1 MSLPGMT
8 VVPTYAAI
16 VATVAV
22 IVTLIALYTT
32 ISSLVDV
39 ARGAPGREDHTEEA
53 DGQPTEE

>member
-1 MSLPGMT
+1 MT